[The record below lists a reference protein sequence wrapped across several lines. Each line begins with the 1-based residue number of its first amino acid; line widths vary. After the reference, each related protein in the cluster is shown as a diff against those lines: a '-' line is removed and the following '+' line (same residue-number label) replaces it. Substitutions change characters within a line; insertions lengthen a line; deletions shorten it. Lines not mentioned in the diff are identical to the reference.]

1 MLHLLNKI
9 LKKFANDKNY
19 RQTRDHSPSTGK
31 HRGTAHSICNLRF
44 NVPSKIPI
52 VFRKG
57 SNYDLHFTIKELAST
72 SEGQVEYLG
81 EKTEKYKTF
90 SIPIR
95 IYKYW

>member
-57 SNYDLHFTIKELAST
+57 SNYDLHFTIKELQARLR
-72 SEGQVEYLG
+72 GKLNVLG
-81 EKTEKYKTF
+81 KRQK
-90 SIPIR
+90 SI
-95 IYKYW
+95 KLFLFQ